1 MIPVLIVE
9 LDTHDNEYHP
19 AGAASLGKDI
29 VDMGPAGNG
38 LAGSYRLETLDGF
51 ACIHADAEP
60 GKVLGQHSPAG
71 KTGDIGRGG
80 LKVGV
85 LRIKES
91 LGGFTAKSGIFSGYG
106 RVDEEFIF
114 VEIQV

>member
-71 KTGDIGRGG
+71 KTGPTWSPIYPGRISP
-80 LKVGV
+80 
-85 LRIKES
+85 R
-91 LGGFTAKSGIFSGYG
+91 AKGAY
-106 RVDEEFIF
+106 R
-114 VEIQV
+114 